1 MKKVLEVQI
10 DGNSKGLDVALNKAE
25 SDLKAFTQKMKD
37 IGKDMTAFISVP
49 LLAAG
54 GASIKFATDLEETIN
69 KVNVVFGNAA
79 KSVKDFGKTAQSSF
93 GLTENQALDLASTFG
108 DMATSMGYT
117 QSDAAK
123 LSLSLVSLAGDLQS
137 FKNIPIQEVFTSLN
151 GIFTG
156 ETESLKRLGVVMTEA
171 NLQTFALTQGISKQ
185 LNEMSQ
191 AEKVA
196 LRYQYVI
203 NVTKNAQGDFAR
215 TMQSSANQQRDFKN
229 NITALSTEIGRI
241 LLPMFTDLLKGL
253 NNIARGFRELGD
265 GTKTIIVTLGGL
277 AALSGPLLFLAGT
290 IIPKVI
296 QGFVLMR
303 SAVKLLNLELAGKAG
318 LVGLL
323 GLAAISA
330 YNYVSEINKYKGLS
344 DEQKKDADA
353 IRKNN
358 IEIYNQI
365 AALQKLRQTATDFVT
380 GPSTALTKSQIDAQ
394 IAGLRGT
401 LMQNRKL
408 KAGIPA
414 PSIAQPSATKPGK
427 SALSPEERKAI
438 EQRQIDAIKLES
450 DAFDERIKA
459 YKTNEEDLQKS
470 REQAAKFT
478 NLIGGTFLQGPIGGA
493 TKSLQELGSAMR
505 EALWSDDQLQ
515 GIKSTESV
523 MNTSLNNMQF
533 ALQQSQES
541 WNQYYQGLQVVQS
554 GLQSIFASIG
564 QSIINSFGQ
573 ANTILGQII
582 RQLAS
587 VIVQLGAMA
596 LAEKLFSA
604 KSIAASKSKSSAQAI
619 QIGTQAAASKGPAGL
634 ALLAPFIAS
643 AMGIVSAAFSAVPK
657 FANGGII
664 SGPTMGLMGEYPGAK
679 SNPEVIAPLSKL
691 KDMIGGDAANVN
703 LNGEFVVRGQDLILA
718 LQRAEKNYN
727 RIG

>member
-10 DGNSKGLDVALNKAE
+10 DGNSYQLEVALDKAE
-25 SDLKAFTQKMKD
+25 SRLKSFSKKMGD
-37 IGKDMTAFISVP
+37 IGRDMSAFITLP

-54 GASIKFATDLEETIN
+54 GASIKFATDLEETMN

-79 KSVKDFGKTAQSSF
+79 KSVKDFGKTAQSQF
-93 GLTENQALDLASTFG
+93 GVTESQALDLASTFG

-117 QSDAAK
+117 QTDAAK
-123 LSLSLVSLAGDLQS
+123 LSTSLVALAGDLQS
-137 FKNIPIQEVFTSLN
+137 FKNIPIQEVFTSLT

-156 ETESLKRLGVVMTEA
+156 ETESLKRLGVVMTETNVQA
-171 NLQTFALTQGISKQ
+171 FALTQGISKQ
-185 LNEMSQ
+185 LDQMSQ

-196 LRYQYVI
+196 LRYKYVMQ
-203 NVTKNAQGDFAR
+203 VTKNSQGDFAR
-215 TMQSSANQQRDFKN
+215 TMESSANQQRDFKN
-229 NITALSTEIGRI
+229 NLTSLAADIGRL
-241 LLPMFTDLLKGL
+241 LLPAFTELLKGL
-253 NNIARGFRELGD
+253 NAIARGFRGLND
-265 GTKTIIVTLGGL
+265 FAKTAIVVFGGL
-277 AALSGPLLFLAGT
+277 IAVTGPMLFLAGVV
-290 IIPKVI
+290 IPKVI

-303 SAVKLLNLELAGKAG
+303 NAIRLLNVELTGKAG
-318 LVGLL
+318 LIGLL
-323 GLAAISA
+323 ATAATLSYTLFSEVSA
-330 YNYVSEINKYKGLS
+330 YQGLS
-344 DEQKKDADA
+344 EKQKTDSEA

-358 IEIYNQI
+358 IHIYEQI
-365 AALQKLRQTATDFVT
+365 AALKELRKTATDFVT
-380 GPSTALTKSQIDAQ
+380 ISRIDQEIASLKS
-394 IAGLRGT
+394 G
-401 LMQNRKL
+401 LMQNRQL
-408 KAGIPA
+408 RSGLNAPKAIEPA
-414 PSIAQPSATKPGK
+414 PTKPGK
-427 SALSPEERKAI
+427 KVLSPEERKAI